1 MGEARRGTPEGPDRP
16 GPETDRE
23 GSEERTLAER
33 FISAFHLPYALGC
46 ILLGLIVFGF
56 LNSLLAKYVEG
67 ASLPMA
73 LQTAFSW
80 QFLAEDALFAYAFYA
95 PRYMRRK
102 LWETAHSVEALLPAG
117 SEGFRRAFAGISS
130 ARPQVVTWV
139 VFLGGLLV
147 ATNVPAILGGP
158 STIVF
163 NLDSAFSPLEF
174 FSSIFQI
181 ISLAVVTLAL
191 SSVVWT
197 YYSVTR
203 GIGRFSSAPLQLRP
217 YYEDSFLG
225 LKPIGSLA
233 LSLATV
239 YFGLIALFLLSL
251 LTAPTAPSTADIAGI
266 GSFLF
271 GLILVGVLNF
281 FTPLRTLHG
290 RMIAE
295 KRAARAAFGSKL
307 RTVFED
313 SSDPRPADDI
323 AHIFR
328 VDMMDRKLAS
338 MAVWP
343 YDIGILGRLSVIAAS
358 VTAILISRI
367 LALIFHI

>member
-1 MGEARRGTPEGPDRP
+1 MREARRGTLEADRS
-16 GPETDRE
+16 GPETYHDE
-23 GSEERTLAER
+23 PGEMTLAER
-33 FISAFHLPYALGC
+33 FISAFRLPYVLGC
-46 ILLGLIVFGF
+46 FLFGFVVFGF
-56 LNSLLAKYVEG
+56 LNSLLAKYVES

-73 LQTAFSW
+73 LQTASSW
-80 QFLAEDALFAYAFYA
+80 QYLAEDALFAYSFYA
-95 PRYMRRK
+95 PRYMRTK
-102 LWETAHSVEALLPAG
+102 LWETAHSVEALLPDG
-117 SEGFRRAFAGISS
+117 RLGFRQAFAGISS
-130 ARPQVVTWV
+130 ARPQVGTWV
-139 VFLGGLLV
+139 IFLGGLLL

-163 NLDSAFSPLEF
+163 NLDPTFSPLEF

-181 ISLAVVTLAL
+181 VSLALVTLAL

-197 YYSVTR
+197 YYSITR
-203 GIGRFSSAPLQLRP
+203 GIRRFSSAPLQLRP

-251 LTAPTAPSTADIAGI
+251 LTAPSVPSTADIVGV

-271 GLILVGVLNF
+271 GLIIVGVLNF
-281 FTPLRTLHG
+281 FTPLRTLHR

-295 KRAARAAFGSKL
+295 KRAARIAFGPKL
-307 RTVFED
+307 QTVFED
-313 SSDPRPADDI
+313 SSDPRPADDM